1 MQTDF
6 SWQMQSFPCKVSSAL
21 IGPPNSL
28 MVPRV
33 LLEIAGTGLAVE
45 HSQGTSSRGGCRA
58 SSSSA
63 SAELL
68 LLPWDFIPFPVRD
81 FIAFPEILFPCPD
94 LEDAAGKGQDLPN
107 PGSAA
112 EQGLKSASA
121 WKIN

>member
-33 LLEIAGTGLAVE
+33 LLEITGTGLAVE

-68 LLPWDFIPFPVRD
+68 LLPWDFIPFP
-81 FIAFPEILFPCPD
+81 D
-94 LEDAAGKGQDLPN
+94 LEDAAGKGQDLLN
-107 PGSAA
+107 PGA
-112 EQGLKSASA
+112 QQNRG
-121 WKIN
+121 